1 MVLVS
6 ALIVILSGV
15 VVIGGIAGAFLCKSN
30 LLRMVLLCLSF
41 VGSLAVLVAI
51 IWMLKESA
59 LQGDWR
65 TIEDTIGTW
74 FVSAAAFS
82 LVIGTLAVVICAKGA
97 RKQISPDAFLH
108 RSNWARARRFDHEIM
123 QRNGLRR

>member
-15 VVIGGIAGAFLCKSN
+15 VVIGGIAGAFLCKSS

-97 RKQISPDAFLH
+97 RK
-108 RSNWARARRFDHEIM
+108 
-123 QRNGLRR
+123 

>member
-65 TIEDTIGTW
+65 NDRRYDRNVVCFSCG
-74 FVSAAAFS
+74 VSPLS
-82 LVIGTLAVVICAKGA
+82 LE
-97 RKQISPDAFLH
+97 
-108 RSNWARARRFDHEIM
+108 RS
-123 QRNGLRR
+123 LS